1 MTYLETSSG
10 LGFNL
15 DKLMVILIE
24 ILIKMMIT
32 MVMTSM
38 MIMMIAM
45 TDINDYLQA
54 KMSADLKAGE
64 SGEKPV
70 KKSSIKEKVENIKVV
85 DLDVYQTLFR

>member
-24 ILIKMMIT
+24 ILMKMIIMI
-32 MVMTSM
+32 S
-38 MIMMIAM
+38 MMIAM

-70 KKSSIKEKVENIKVV
+70 KKSSIKEKVENIKLVN
-85 DLDVYQTLFR
+85 LDV